1 MVRSFS
7 LSSKH
12 KTVFEEE
19 MSMLTFSTKNKD
31 YTGGGYGGLMVAKA
45 WLSSQICVSP
55 PSMTDQISLS
65 LYVLFLPITL
75 HCISL

>member
-19 MSMLTFSTKNKD
+19 MSMLTFSTKNRD
-31 YTGGGYGGLMVAKA
+31 YTDGGYGGLMVAKA
-45 WLSSQICVSP
+45 
-55 PSMTDQISLS
+55 
-65 LYVLFLPITL
+65 
-75 HCISL
+75 

>member
-19 MSMLTFSTKNKD
+19 MSMLTFSTKNRD

-45 WLSSQICVSP
+45 
-55 PSMTDQISLS
+55 
-65 LYVLFLPITL
+65 
-75 HCISL
+75 